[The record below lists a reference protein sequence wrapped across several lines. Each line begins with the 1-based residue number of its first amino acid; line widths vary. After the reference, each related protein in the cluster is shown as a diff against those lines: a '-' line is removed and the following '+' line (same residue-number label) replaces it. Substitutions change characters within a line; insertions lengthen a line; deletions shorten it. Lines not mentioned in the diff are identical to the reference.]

1 MPEHR
6 LKQSWTYSQFSEE
19 ENSYMWE
26 RVKTIQNTLSISIQ
40 ENKCDVITRVE
51 MILTIADFQKNEFI
65 SEDMGWNNL
74 YNLANI

>member
-26 RVKTIQNTLSISIQ
+26 RVKTIQNTLLISIQ

-51 MILTIADFQKNEFI
+51 MILTIADFKKNEFI
-65 SEDMGWNNL
+65 SKDMGWNNL